1 MAKKKK
7 VPYNWK
13 DEAIKRAGLNPLC
26 WAVMEELKL
35 DDKLIVKHK
44 ITGEVKV
51 ISK

>member
-1 MAKKKK
+1 MTKKKK

-26 WAVMEELKL
+26 WAVLEEL
-35 DDKLIVKHK
+35 DDGLIVKHK

-51 ISK
+51 IGK

>member
-1 MAKKKK
+1 MTKKKK

-26 WAVMEELKL
+26 WAVLEEL